1 MSGLPTV
8 LGRQAGSAARPFLLL
23 VPPLPAPEAPPQA
36 AGSGERGGAAT
47 PAAVRGT
54 ARRFIPV
61 LMSLRPFVFVDPT
74 SGRAAGGLM
83 SGGREES
90 ESMRFDVS
98 ATLTTCFRAR
108 QRAVQ
113 VTFR

>member
-1 MSGLPTV
+1 M
-8 LGRQAGSAARPFLLL
+8 LL
-23 VPPLPAPEAPPQA
+23 VPPLPAVEPLPPQA
-36 AGSGERGGAAT
+36 AGSGEREAAPAT
-47 PAAVRGT
+47 PAAVRRT
-54 ARRFIPV
+54 ARRFISM
-61 LMSLRPFVFVDPT
+61 LMSLRPFIFLDPT
-74 SGRAAGGLM
+74 GGRADAASSGGLL

-98 ATLTTCFRAR
+98 VTLRPCFRAR